1 MEVRTAV
8 TRNGGTMADPGSVS
22 RLFNRKGVVIV
33 PKAQEAREVSEDDL
47 LEAAL
52 DSGVEDVNDLDD
64 SFEVVS
70 EATDVVA
77 VRSALQDSS
86 IDYDSAEVQFVPT
99 MDIPVD
105 SDAAGKV
112 FRLVDALEDL
122 DDVQN
127 VFTNVDVPDEVLAGL
142 E

>member
-1 MEVRTAV
+1 V
-8 TRNGGTMADPGSVS
+8 
-22 RLFNRKGVVIV
+22 
-33 PKAQEAREVSEDDL
+33 

-52 DSGVEDVNDLDD
+52 DAGVEDVNDLDE

-77 VRSALQDSS
+77 VRSALQDSD
-86 IDYDSAEVQFVPT
+86 IDYDSAEVQFVAS

-105 SDAAGKV
+105 ADAAAKV

-127 VFTNVDVPDEVLAGL
+127 VFTNVDVPDEVMETLDA
-142 E
+142 